1 MYTIDYDF
9 GQKFKKSLPNGCH
22 GNKGPPNPLSDST
35 KRTRR
40 ELGWIGPVLLY
51 GERGGDKLQGMSKTS
66 ARGKKKPMQKCS
78 IPRNKQVN
86 VTQYKIAA

>member
-66 ARGKKKPMQKCS
+66 ARGKKANAK
-78 IPRNKQVN
+78 V
-86 VTQYKIAA
+86 